1 MREIIIKPD
10 DDSPNVTKY
19 IERFGHLPAIEARK
33 WMKHEELER
42 IAGEA
47 LKRNKPIKEWEEREH
62 IKLDS
67 VLDEMYDTPVSDLVD
82 EIVSNLPDESEN

>member
-1 MREIIIKPD
+1 MKEIIIKPD
-10 DDSPNVTKY
+10 ENSPNVTAYHK
-19 IERFGHLPAIEARK
+19 RFGHLPAIEAMK
-33 WMKHEELER
+33 WMKHEELEK

-47 LKRNKPIKEWEEREH
+47 LKRNTPIKEWEEREH

-67 VLDEMYDTPVSDLVD
+67 VLDEMYDTPVSDIVD

>member
-1 MREIIIKPD
+1 MREIVIKPD

-19 IERFGHLPAIEARK
+19 IERFGHLPAIEATK

-47 LKRNKPIKEWEEREH
+47 LKRDKPIKEGEERPN
-62 IKLDS
+62 IKLGS

-82 EIVSNLPDESEN
+82 EIVSNLPDESES

>member
-1 MREIIIKPD
+1 MRKIIIKPE

-33 WMKHEELER
+33 WMKHEDLER

-67 VLDEMYDTPVSDLVD
+67 VLDQITRVFFPKMSFGLELQFLV
-82 EIVSNLPDESEN
+82 VLL